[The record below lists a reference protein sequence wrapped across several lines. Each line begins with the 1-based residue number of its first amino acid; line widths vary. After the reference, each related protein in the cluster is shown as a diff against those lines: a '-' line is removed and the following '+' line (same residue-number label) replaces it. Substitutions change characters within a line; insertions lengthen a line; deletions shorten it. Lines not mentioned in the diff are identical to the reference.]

1 MKYEDFTKD
10 MQTEIANKIQD
21 CLKKLGIHTSVE
33 ISSRETKPYGKI
45 WVNVKSDTFN
55 TSPVMFKNVWI
66 DGCGI
71 VEKDEEYD
79 GTYNLTIAL
88 HYRWETFSGGYNG
101 TELATVTFR
110 MCDNDDYVRFMGFAL

>member
-10 MQTEIANKIQD
+10 MQTEIANEIQN
-21 CLKKLGIHTSVE
+21 CLKKLGIHTSVGIFPKEKSNGE
-33 ISSRETKPYGKI
+33 IR
-45 WVNVKSDTFN
+45 VNVKSDTFN
-55 TSPVMFKNVWI
+55 TSPVMFKKVFI
-66 DGCGI
+66 DGYGT

-88 HYRWETFSGGYNG
+88 DYRWETFSGGYNG